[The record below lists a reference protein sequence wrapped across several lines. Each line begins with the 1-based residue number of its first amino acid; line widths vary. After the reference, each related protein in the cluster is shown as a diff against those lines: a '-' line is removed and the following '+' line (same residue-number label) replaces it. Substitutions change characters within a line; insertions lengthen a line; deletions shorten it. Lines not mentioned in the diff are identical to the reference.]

1 VSSTAV
7 LFIYAVGASLVAFWA
22 VARYPAL
29 GPQTFRPALFAAV
42 AAFALQSQL
51 PAFVVFAIRSL
62 GVAATLVFVVLP
74 SLVVLFWT
82 SGCLV
87 RSLIAMITPYRR

>member
-62 GVAATLVFVVLP
+62 GVAPTLVFVVLP

>member
-22 VARYPAL
+22 VARYPAF
-29 GPQTFRPALFAAV
+29 GPQTFRAALFAAV
-42 AAFALQSQL
+42 AAFALQTQM
-51 PAFVVFAIRSL
+51 PALVVFAIRSL

-87 RSLIAMITPYRR
+87 RSLIAMTTPYRR